1 MAAGMLTRK
10 EGAVTN
16 GTSGRAT
23 VGIMQRG
30 GPMLARLSEMDF
42 ELCAAWVVASSTPRK
57 S

>member
-16 GTSGRAT
+16 GTSGHAT
-23 VGIMQRG
+23 VGIMQG
-30 GPMLARLSEMDF
+30 GRPMLARLSENGVQ
-42 ELCAAWVVASSTPRK
+42 LCAAWVVASSTPRK